1 MQEMTMSFNAKPG
14 QAPLGRGLRRS
25 LAPLRLKLLTP
36 LAAALLLAGC
46 ATALPPA
53 VQNAGVPVPAAFSTP
68 QDQASWTTAAPAE
81 AQPRGAWWLAFG
93 DAELTRLVERAAD
106 ANTDVQT
113 AAARLAEARALLRSA
128 DAQRM
133 PQVGVGGG
141 VTRQAGANTSN
152 GLQPATLVTA
162 GLNLSYEVDLFG
174 RLSQASQAAQLDAE
188 ARAALLQSTRL
199 MVQSDVA
206 QTYLQLRALQTEQQL
221 VQQSLSAYR
230 DTLRLIQRRF
240 DAGDAAELEVV
251 RMQSEVSAT
260 ESEALA
266 LERQQATLSNALAV
280 LVGEVA
286 TGFVL
291 PAAQGEVRLP
301 VIPAGVPGTVLA
313 RRPDVSAAQASVLAA
328 QARVGVAQAAWFP
341 AITLTGNGGFASPD
355 LGDLFKWSARS
366 WGLGAL
372 LSLPLFDGGQREA
385 QEEGAKARLEA
396 AVAAQRGQV
405 LGAFREV
412 EDQLS
417 SLRLLQGQAT
427 VLGQA
432 VQSAE
437 RATHLSDVRYRNG
450 LVSQL
455 ELLDARRNELRNRRQ
470 ALQVRTAQYTATI
483 ALIRALGGSWESAPV
498 AAHAEVKAAG

>member
-1 MQEMTMSFNAKPG
+1 
-14 QAPLGRGLRRS
+14 
-25 LAPLRLKLLTP
+25 
-36 LAAALLLAGC
+36 
-46 ATALPPA
+46 
-53 VQNAGVPVPAAFSTP
+53 VPVPAAFSTA

-93 DAELTRLVERAAD
+93 DAELTQLVERAAD

-128 DAQRM
+128 DAQRL
-133 PQVGVGGG
+133 PQVGVSGGAA
-141 VTRQAGANTSN
+141 RQAGANTSN

-174 RLSQASQAAQLDAE
+174 RLSQASQAAQLDAD

-240 DAGDAAELEVV
+240 DAGDAAELDVV

-417 SLRLLQGQAT
+417 SLRLLQGQAS

-483 ALIRALGGSWESAPV
+483 ALIRALGGSWDSAPLAENG
-498 AAHAEVKAAG
+498 AASAKAAG